1 MDRTELADFLRRSR
15 ERLRPH
21 DVGLPDV
28 GLRRTP
34 GLRREELAQLAGVS
48 ADYCMRLEQ
57 RRSSQP
63 STQVLA
69 ALARALRLTEDE
81 RDHLYIL
88 AGYQP
93 PAGPMAG
100 QHVRPG
106 LMHLLDELTGTP
118 AQILTDLGDLLAQNL
133 LAELVFGAVCTIR
146 GSRRNVVWRWFTE
159 PAVRAAHPENEREEQ
174 SRVHVAD
181 LRAAVARRGP
191 ADPAATALV
200 RELRAASP
208 EFADLWELH
217 EVAVRRRSRMRV
229 QHSGVGILEFDSE
242 ILLTPAEDQ
251 HLLIFTPPPGGD
263 TAEKLALLRVTGHQ
277 DLSVVTQ

>member
-118 AQILTDLGDLLAQNL
+118 AQILTDLGDLLAQNV
-133 LAELVFGAVCTIR
+133 LAE
-146 GSRRNVVWRWFTE
+146 
-159 PAVRAAHPENEREEQ
+159 
-174 SRVHVAD
+174 
-181 LRAAVARRGP
+181 
-191 ADPAATALV
+191 
-200 RELRAASP
+200 
-208 EFADLWELH
+208 
-217 EVAVRRRSRMRV
+217 
-229 QHSGVGILEFDSE
+229 
-242 ILLTPAEDQ
+242 
-251 HLLIFTPPPGGD
+251 
-263 TAEKLALLRVTGHQ
+263 
-277 DLSVVTQ
+277 